1 MTTLYSLVVLERCRL
16 SSGNGTEVVSTF
28 TSLALQL
35 IAGAPI
41 PRVFWL
47 RLVILA
53 IIEMIVYK
61 YSFNVISFALNSLK
75 YQFLKVSVD

>member
-16 SSGNGTEVVSTF
+16 SSGNGTEVVLTF
-28 TSLALQL
+28 TSPALQL

-61 YSFNVISFALNSLK
+61 YNFNVISFALYSLK
-75 YQFLKVSVD
+75 LAYE